1 MAIALWL
8 IPVPVGSQS
17 PPPKA
22 TQSLDSDR
30 ESEVTEPVSQPTT
43 PHSSP
48 TQPQKKSESN
58 SPYYIEPRIAP
69 DQRINPFTT
78 TLPLN
83 NIPISHLT
91 NWEILG
97 NSTFGDNLEQD
108 LGFNGILKLSS
119 QVKESLSRNNI
130 FQTDQIGTYLQL
142 QTVRKNREIST
153 STTKTE
159 NLLGL
164 ELQMSLIGN
173 CLFGDGEPTEECSYI
188 PGLVIDRDSIDPELL
203 APTKIF
209 HTSNVG
215 DIVTPESLAAIEQ
228 PGFQRGANGQEL
240 GLDLYFPNIGTISSE
255 ENNSNTKR
263 KEEIELTPVG
273 TLSRVRQVVKANA
286 TEAVIGRTVKGMTL
300 IEDNEG
306 DFPNSALSAVSFL
319 LPDAI
324 PRLEGSEQKFNPNV
338 NQNLF
343 LAANN
348 TRLPSDSFTIYHGGL
363 GKAKS
368 ISTQLENIENTR
380 QIPAAHFNSIWFG
393 LSPVVDRQ
401 SSNTSYYEPSGNI
414 EIIAD
419 AGGEGGA
426 ESDVQLVSIINEDEF
441 STGTLQNVYSQI
453 YLKFFTQEADVH
465 NISSLKEKTNYYSH
479 LSFSGNITKSQNVLR
494 YYTGAIFDDPF
505 KAYLGVDYNH
515 HTFND
520 WKFSVGGIGYFNPDR
535 EYYSQLW
542 GNVNKKVT
550 LNPQTQLNFFT
561 GFNYAIDRPHR
572 FREVILSS
580 RASSVTLGAR
590 AKWRR
595 ISLGANYNFDDLLPN
610 SLEER
615 LLLDLGIA
623 LSDRFYLSGYY
634 TPINNNTS
642 RSRYGANASLRLGKS
657 YNQPTLTLGWTNN
670 EYRFENGFTQSDNI
684 ITLLF
689 RVGEP
694 ANPFNATTAEK
705 LRREEKS
712 NFEQQQQEGTGE

>member
-8 IPVPVGSQS
+8 IPASVASQS
-17 PPPKA
+17 IPSEA
-22 TQSLDSDR
+22 TQSLDDNQ
-30 ESEVTEPVSQPTT
+30 ESEVIKPVSQPIT
-43 PHSSP
+43 PHSSS
-48 TQPQKKSESN
+48 TQPQKKLESN
-58 SPYYIEPRIAP
+58 SQYYIEPRIAP

-97 NSTFGDNLEQD
+97 NSTFGDNFEQD
-108 LGFNGILKLSS
+108 LGFTGILKLSS

-153 STTKTE
+153 ITTKTE

-164 ELQMSLIGN
+164 ELQMTLIGN
-173 CLFGDGEPTEECSYI
+173 CLFGDGEPTEECTYI

-203 APTKIF
+203 VPTKIF

-263 KEEIELTPVG
+263 EEEIELTPVG

-368 ISTQLENIENTR
+368 ISTDSENTR

-393 LSPVVDRQ
+393 LSPVVDRE
-401 SSNTSYYEPSGNI
+401 SSNTSYYEPSGKI

-419 AGGEGGA
+419 VGGEGRA
-426 ESDVQLVSIINEDEF
+426 DSEVQLVSIINGEEF
-441 STGTLQNVYSQI
+441 SSGTLQNVYGQI
-453 YLKFFTQEADVH
+453 YLKFFSQEADLI
-465 NISSLKEKTNYYSH
+465 NMSSLREKTNYYSH

-505 KAYLGVDYNH
+505 KAYLGADYNH

-542 GNVNKKVT
+542 GNVVKKIT
-550 LNPQTQLNFFT
+550 INPQTQLNIFT
-561 GFNYAIDRPHR
+561 GFNYAIDRPNR

-580 RASSVTLGAR
+580 LTSSVTLGAR
-590 AKWRR
+590 AKWHR

-610 SLEER
+610 SLEKR

-634 TPINNNTS
+634 TPINSNTS

-657 YNQPTLTLGWTNN
+657 YNHPTLTLGWTNN
-670 EYRFENGFTQSDNI
+670 EYQFENGFTQSDNVV
-684 ITLLF
+684 TLLF
-689 RVGEP
+689 RLGEP

-705 LRREEKS
+705 LRREETS
-712 NFEQQQQEGTGE
+712 NFEQQQQEGTRE

>member
-1 MAIALWL
+1 MAIAFWL
-8 IPVPVGSQS
+8 IPASVASQS
-17 PPPKA
+17 IPSEA
-22 TQSLDSDR
+22 TQSLDDNQ
-30 ESEVTEPVSQPTT
+30 ESEVIKPVSQPIT

-48 TQPQKKSESN
+48 TQPQKKLESN

-97 NSTFGDNLEQD
+97 NSTFGDNLEHD
-108 LGFNGILKLSS
+108 LGFTGILKLSS

-164 ELQMSLIGN
+164 ELQMTLIGN
-173 CLFGDGEPTEECSYI
+173 CLFGDGESTEECTYI

-203 APTKIF
+203 VPTKIF

-263 KEEIELTPVG
+263 EEEIELTPVG

-368 ISTQLENIENTR
+368 ISTDSENTR

-393 LSPVVDRQ
+393 LSPVVDRE
-401 SSNTSYYEPSGNI
+401 SSNTSYYEPSGKI

-419 AGGEGGA
+419 VGGEGRA
-426 ESDVQLVSIINEDEF
+426 DSEVQLVSIINGEEF
-441 STGTLQNVYSQI
+441 SSGTLQNVYGQI
-453 YLKFFTQEADVH
+453 YLKFFSQEADLI
-465 NISSLKEKTNYYSH
+465 NMSSLREKTNYYSH

-494 YYTGAIFDDPF
+494 YFTGAIFDDPF

-590 AKWRR
+590 AKWHR

-634 TPINNNTS
+634 TPINSNTS

-670 EYRFENGFTQSDNI
+670 EYQFENGFTQSDNI
-684 ITLLF
+684 VTLLF
-689 RVGEP
+689 RLGEP
-694 ANPFNATTAEK
+694 ANPFNATTTEK
-705 LRREEKS
+705 LRREETS
-712 NFEQQQQEGTGE
+712 NFEQQQQEGTRE